1 MSIEREINEGSWSK
15 LSNDDQALY
24 EKDGESYKFVGVNS
38 TKLMNAK
45 NHERDRANRI
55 AQELKELKASIAASS
70 SKEDIPDTSSE
81 SKPQV
86 DKAVMAEFEKMKR
99 KMAEKD
105 ERHKKDLQLRESQLR
120 TSELQR
126 HISNVVSQ
134 VFEDQHLGEL
144 ILEKRLDVEIEE
156 GKPVLKIRNR
166 DGEYDSDM
174 GITELIKDLQTDD
187 RYKNL
192 GKSSLASGSDDSL
205 GQDQAPAQPAP
216 NDPSHM
222 AGPGGDAFR
231 LPVGENPQQQG
242 LINYLKGT
250 SVGQA
255 SDDQI
260 VGALRAAGVDIP

>member
-1 MSIEREINEGSWSK
+1 MAIEREINEGSWSK

-70 SKEDIPDTSSE
+70 SKEDAPDTSSE
-81 SKPQV
+81 SKPPQV

-105 ERHKKDLQLRESQLR
+105 ERHKKDLQLREGQLR

-174 GITELIKDLQTDD
+174 GIAELIKDLQTDD
-187 RYKNL
+187 RYKSL
-192 GKSSLASGSDDSL
+192 GKAGLASGSDDSL
-205 GQDQAPAQPAP
+205 QPQDQASPPP

-222 AGPGGDAFR
+222 SGPGGDNFR

-242 LINYLKGT
+242 LLNYLKGA
-250 SVGQA
+250 SIGQA

-260 VGALRAAGVDIP
+260 IGALRAAGVDIK